1 MADINYFK
9 KKAKLF
15 LKDFKTQYF
24 DEEEDVYQYAP
35 KYFADIDEL
44 IISYDINEENFSL
57 MNAQHIIALLAGFRK
72 WDELLTA
79 SEARLE
85 LGKLFI
91 ENRNESLCIAD
102 DFGIYLHDNG
112 LEDLGD
118 ENILELFRVVFL

>member
-1 MADINYFK
+1 MTDINYFK
-9 KKAKLF
+9 KKAKLL
-15 LKDFKTQYF
+15 LKDFKTKYY
-24 DEEEDVYQYAP
+24 DEVEDVYKYAL

-91 ENRNESLCIAD
+91 ENRNETLCISD